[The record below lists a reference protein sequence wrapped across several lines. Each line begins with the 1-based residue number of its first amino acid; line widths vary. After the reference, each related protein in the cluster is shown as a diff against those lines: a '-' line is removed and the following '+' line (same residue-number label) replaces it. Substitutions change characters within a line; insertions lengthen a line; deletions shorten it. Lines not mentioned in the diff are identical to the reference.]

1 MAAYA
6 RIKFPSPAR
15 ASQSS
20 SHKTATRREIGT
32 WSYLSA
38 MTEPQRLSLNTCSIR
53 LAETNN
59 HFTIQI
65 SNPVQN
71 KLIISH
77 WNHSIAHITINRTS
91 LTNLRSESSSRLTG
105 QIRTSFIKNRARPA
119 PTSQPTYSQKP
130 AACPQ
135 PKTELEKIKFRLQ
148 LHIKQTT
155 TKRLPTKQLLP
166 HQKSPRRSNLHTK
179 YLKNCRKTLWSCR
192 LRTTLTVR
200 TMMRMLSIMGRWTR
214 VGTRRNSLSRPYR
227 VKDSTSLR

>member
-1 MAAYA
+1 MTKTINY
-6 RIKFPSPAR
+6 
-15 ASQSS
+15 
-20 SHKTATRREIGT
+20 SHIIITISAFNKQTRPKTKHN
-32 WSYLSA
+32 S
-38 MTEPQRLSLNTCSIR
+38 NSIR
-53 LAETNN
+53 R
-59 HFTIQI
+59 
-65 SNPVQN
+65 
-71 KLIISH
+71 IIKKNYQSCKM
-77 WNHSIAHITINRTS
+77 S
-91 LTNLRSESSSRLTG
+91 SESAG

-148 LHIKQTT
+148 LHIKRTT